1 MSNKDLKLFS
11 NDAYDKENIKTTKN
25 THTAKEN
32 THTAKENTFELKTAP
47 VKNQVVVCK
56 VSKFEDD
63 SEDTQLFA
71 RKQTMPLRSI

>member
-11 NDAYDKENIKTTKN
+11 NDVYDKENMKTTKN
-25 THTAKEN
+25 THTGTEK
-32 THTAKENTFELKTAP
+32 TSELKTP
-47 VKNQVVVCK
+47 SIKDQVVVCK

>member
-11 NDAYDKENIKTTKN
+11 NDVYDKENMKKTKN
-25 THTAKEN
+25 TNTDKEK
-32 THTAKENTFELKTAP
+32 TSELKTAP
-47 VKNQVVVCK
+47 IKHQVVVCK